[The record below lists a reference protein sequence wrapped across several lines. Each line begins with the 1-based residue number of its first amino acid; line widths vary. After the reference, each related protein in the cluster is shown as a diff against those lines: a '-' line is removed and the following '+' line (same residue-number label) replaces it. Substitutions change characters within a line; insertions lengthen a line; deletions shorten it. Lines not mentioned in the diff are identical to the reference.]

1 MAVTTKQWINT
12 DMHLFIYI
20 RNGPIL
26 HQHTALSSARTYIHI
41 GFEGTFWKIAS
52 LSAGQGEGKP
62 VTHCR
67 RIKTYCSH
75 YTEEAPLWP
84 GFPTEYKKRGLV

>member
-26 HQHTALSSARTYIHI
+26 HQHTALSSERTHIHI
-41 GFEGTFWKIAS
+41 GFKGTFWKIAS

-62 VTHCR
+62 VT
-67 RIKTYCSH
+67 YCGGLKPAVV
-75 YTEEAPLWP
+75 TTGKEPL
-84 GFPTEYKKRGLV
+84 

>member
-41 GFEGTFWKIAS
+41 GFKGTFWKIAS

-62 VTHCR
+62 VIYCR
-67 RIKTYCSH
+67 RIKI
-75 YTEEAPLWP
+75 L
-84 GFPTEYKKRGLV
+84 L